1 MNTAGQ
7 KSTKWGLALIA
18 LVILLVAVFHL
29 IPDSASK
36 AEADAA
42 ELEKQKIRAAATEDL
57 RRGEFVPSQGKN
69 WINP

>member
-1 MNTAGQ
+1 MNTARQ
-7 KSTKWGLALIA
+7 KSTKWGLALSA
-18 LVILLVAVFHL
+18 LVILLVAL
-29 IPDSASK
+29 SYWIPDSALK

-42 ELEKQKIRAAATEDL
+42 ELEKQKQRATATEDL